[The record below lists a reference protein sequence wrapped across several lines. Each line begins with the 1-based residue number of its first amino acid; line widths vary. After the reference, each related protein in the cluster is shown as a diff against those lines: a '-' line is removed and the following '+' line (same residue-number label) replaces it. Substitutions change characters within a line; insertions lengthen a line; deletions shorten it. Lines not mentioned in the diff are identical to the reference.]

1 MSPIRPLILT
11 LILFSSV
18 SLFSQ
23 KEYVDSL
30 RLVFQ
35 QEQDPVKKIDVFY
48 KIAFEVSYDNPDLEL
63 AYADS
68 LEVMSKKAGYK
79 KGLAM
84 VEYFRGHGKLDQG
97 NQEEAM
103 THFKN
108 ELRIYRELKDE
119 AEYSTAYGNMAQAW
133 EDMGRLDSA
142 VVYYYTAMEIDE
154 KNGDLVGASID
165 LNNIGNIYSREGA
178 LDKAIE
184 HFERALKMRQQAGA
198 EKRYGQCYINLAVAY
213 GRKKDFEK
221 AAEYAKTGLDYALK
235 FDNISQAGIITN
247 SFGSDLIEAD
257 RPAEA
262 IPWLQQALGYFEEL
276 GNKYYQAYPIYNLSR
291 AYTKLGQPGKG
302 LQYAQKGL
310 ALSEEEGFGDLFEMN
325 YRAIAEA
332 YEGLNNYK
340 QAFDWYR
347 KYVTIADSILK
358 SDNTQKI
365 AEIEARYET
374 QKKEAQL
381 AKKDLQLERQSSQK
395 KAILLT
401 SIALILLLGGAFYF
415 FRNRQKTRQREA
427 ELTAQIERA
436 EAEKLREL
444 NQVKSS
450 FFANIS
456 HEFRTPLTLI
466 NSPLEQMIEGTL
478 KGDLQKYY
486 RIMLRNGRRL
496 LELVNQLLDLSR
508 LESGKLQLQ
517 VAQNDLAQ
525 FVRAIAG
532 SFESLAVRRQIDLH
546 LRLPEFPLFCY
557 FDRDKVEKILVNL
570 ISNAFKFTGE
580 NGRILVTLKDD
591 GPQAE
596 LRVTDTGMG
605 IPADQLANLFDRFYY
620 STQSEVQAGSGLGL
634 SLTKEL
640 VELHGGT
647 ISVDSKEGKGS
658 SFIVVLPIAPD
669 AFRPEEIVAETPAS
683 DTTPQHIPEPE
694 RTEEK
699 KALSEVLSHAGKPV
713 LLLVEDNPDVRAFV
727 KEQLEGPYLILE
739 AENGKEGLATALEKM
754 PDLVI
759 SDVMMPEMD
768 GMEFCKRLKTDEK
781 SSHIP
786 VIMLTAKAEQSDKL
800 EGLELGADDYL
811 AKPFDARELQ
821 IRVSNL
827 LTQRK
832 KLQEHYRRTLTFATA
847 EVEAESM
854 DAAFLR
860 RIREAIEANLEDEGF
875 GVVELGQQV
884 GMSRS
889 QLHRKLSALTGY
901 SPNEVIRNM
910 RLERAKQLLE
920 KKAGTAAEIAFNCGF
935 SSPAYFTKCF
945 KEYFGK
951 LPSEI

>member
-1 MSPIRPLILT
+1 MSPNRLLILT
-11 LILFSSV
+11 LILFNSV

-23 KEYVDSL
+23 KGYVDSL
-30 RLVFQ
+30 RQVFQ

-48 KIAFEVSYDNPDLEL
+48 EIAFEVSYDNPDLEF

-68 LEVMSKKAGYK
+68 LEAMSKKAGYK

-84 VEYFRGHGKLDQG
+84 VEYFRGHGNLDQG
-97 NQEEAM
+97 KPEEAM
-103 THFKN
+103 VHFRK
-108 ELRIYRELKDE
+108 ELRIYQDLKDE
-119 AEYSTAYGNMAQAW
+119 PEYSTAYGNMAQAW
-133 EDMGRLDSA
+133 EDLGSKDSA
-142 VVYYYTAMEIDE
+142 VVYYYAAMEVDE
-154 KNGDLVGASID
+154 KHGDLVGASID
-165 LNNIGNIYSREGA
+165 LNNIGNIYSDQGA
-178 LDKAIE
+178 FDKAIE
-184 HFERALKMRQQAGA
+184 HFERALKMRQQAGV
-198 EKRYGQCYINLAVAY
+198 EKRYAQCYINLSIAY
-213 GRKKDFEK
+213 GRKKEFEK
-221 AAEYAKTGLDYALK
+221 ASEYAQLGLEYALK
-235 FDNISQAGIITN
+235 FNNISQAGIISN
-247 SFGSDLIEAD
+247 SMGSDLVEAN

-262 IPWLQQALGYFEEL
+262 IPWLEKAQGYFDALG
-276 GNKYYQAYPIYNLSR
+276 KTYYQAFPIYNLSR
-291 AYTKLGQPGKG
+291 AYTRMGQPGRG
-302 LQYAQKGL
+302 LQYAQKGYAMAQEL
-310 ALSEEEGFGDLFEMN
+310 AYEDLYELF
-325 YRAIAEA
+325 YRALAEA
-332 YEGLNNYK
+332 YEGLNNYQ
-340 QAFDWYR
+340 QAYTWYR
-347 KYVTIADSILK
+347 KYVTLADSILK

-365 AEIEARYET
+365 AEIEARFET

-381 AKKDLQLERQSSQK
+381 AKQELQLERQTNQK
-395 KAILLT
+395 RGILLT
-401 SIALILLLGGAFYF
+401 SIALILILGGAFAY
-415 FRNRQKTRQREA
+415 FRNRQRTRQREA
-427 ELTAQIERA
+427 ELTAQLEHA

-444 NQVKSS
+444 NQVKST

-525 FVRAIAG
+525 FVRAITG

-546 LRLPEFPLFCY
+546 LRLPEFPLTCY

-580 NGRILVTLKDD
+580 NGRILVTLKGD
-591 GPQAE
+591 GQQAE

-605 IPADQLANLFDRFYY
+605 IPADQLSNLFDRFYY

-658 SFIVVLPIAPD
+658 SFIVVLPTAAG
-669 AFRPEEIVAETPAS
+669 AFKPEELVAEGPVETSIPKSIPDPA
-683 DTTPQHIPEPE
+683 PA
-694 RTEEK
+694 EEK
-699 KALSEVLSHAGKPV
+699 KALSELLSPTGKPV
-713 LLLVEDNPDVRAFV
+713 LLLVEDNADVRAFV

-739 AENGKEGLATALEKM
+739 AENGKEGLATAYKEM

-768 GMEFCKRLKTDEK
+768 GMEFCKRLKSDEK

-786 VIMLTAKAEQSDKL
+786 VILLTAKAEQSDKL

-860 RIREAIEANLEDEGF
+860 RIRDTVKDNLEDEGF

-920 KKAGTAAEIAFNCGF
+920 KKAGTAAEIAYNCGF

-945 KEYFGK
+945 KEYFGV